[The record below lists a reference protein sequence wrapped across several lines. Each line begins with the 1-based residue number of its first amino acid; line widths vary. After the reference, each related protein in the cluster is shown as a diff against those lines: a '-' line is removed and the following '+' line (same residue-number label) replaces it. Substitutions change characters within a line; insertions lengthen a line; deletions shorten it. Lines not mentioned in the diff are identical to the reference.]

1 MDWVSDFC
9 LLIHPYCMTLVVHFC
24 FPIKL
29 IFYISLPMKLTIY
42 LLVYTINF
50 PIMLQLFLYY
60 ISQENEQDVCSSL
73 WYKTMTHAVF
83 INKFWH

>member
-1 MDWVSDFC
+1 
-9 LLIHPYCMTLVVHFC
+9 
-24 FPIKL
+24 
-29 IFYISLPMKLTIY
+29 MKLTIY